1 MSRENVEIVR
11 RQYANSQS
19 LLDSKDLRPDAQ
31 FDFTDLYPDQPVI
44 RGVAAMRRFRDDG
57 PWGRSTRFA
66 AERYFDVDE
75 ETVLVFTRVTST
87 GQGSG
92 ATLDTRVA
100 QRFTVRNG
108 LITRVKVYAD
118 RQQAVEAVGLAE

>member
-100 QRFTVRNG
+100 QQFTVRNG